1 MVRKGTPKAFETF
14 TVEDVLRGNRW
25 RGQEVPAEF
34 LLSLKEEAA
43 TLKQS
48 QLWKV
53 LKAELKWFAV
63 SSLLLEGKDG
73 EDIRFARIF
82 GNVVDVIDAKLN
94 DLAK

>member
-1 MVRKGTPKAFETF
+1 MKKKSALETF

-34 LLSLKEEAA
+34 LSALKEEAA
-43 TLKQS
+43 ALKQS

-53 LKAELKWFAV
+53 LKAEIKWL
-63 SSLLLEGKDG
+63 SMDYLMREGKDG
-73 EDIRFARIF
+73 QDIVIARAYRY
-82 GNVVDVIDAKLN
+82 VVDVIDLKLN